1 MFKINEE
8 GFLLIE
14 MLICLALT
22 TMMVTICLPI
32 INQLKLEQK
41 IIANRVDVYH
51 YLYNEIQ
58 MIDLDQLPV
67 SEITEVDTIALKMIF
82 YQENDLIV
90 GQGDWKNVKDQF
102 EQVFV
107 YFKPP
112 N

>member
-22 TMMVTICLPI
+22 TMMVTVCLPI

-58 MIDLDQLPV
+58 MIALDQLPV
-67 SEITEVDTIALKMIF
+67 SETTEVDTIHLKMKF